1 NGATPTNPAI
11 GTITGEGK
19 NGGIYTLEGV
29 VASKSANNQSTQIYV
44 KVDILP
50 DASFTT
56 STNTVGAKIADDD
69 NYFVVKHATLLN
81 NYRFFKT
88 KADFTTWTATH
99 GTDYEKSGV
108 EYKKGIN
115 YYLVKI
121 VHDAM
126 IPSLKFSVLRNY
138 VYDITLRNING
149 FGSNDTGTIV
159 NPDDQ
164 IEVDA
169 YINATIA
176 VLAWNV
182 KEQTSDLE

>member
-1 NGATPTNPAI
+1 
-11 GTITGEGK
+11 
-19 NGGIYTLEGV
+19 
-29 VASKSANNQSTQIYV
+29 
-44 KVDILP
+44 
-50 DASFTT
+50 
-56 STNTVGAKIADDD
+56 
-69 NYFVVKHATLLN
+69 
-81 NYRFFKT
+81 
-88 KADFTTWTATH
+88 
-99 GTDYEKSGV
+99 
-108 EYKKGIN
+108 
-115 YYLVKI
+115 
-121 VHDAM
+121 